1 MSRSPAIALSLR
13 LALVSALALPVLVPL
28 PARGQGDDMER
39 AREAYSR
46 GQTLFDAGDHAG
58 ALTAFVES
66 LDAFP
71 HFRTIFNIAL
81 CHEKLGD
88 VAAAVA
94 MYERYVE
101 WPSDVPNREEVR
113 AKAAELRALLP
124 SEPEPEPAPAPPPG
138 GSAPPP
144 PPAPPPVT
152 AEPGRDLRLPGWVAD
167 GGGAAG
173 LVVDARRDV
182 PFGAY
187 AQRHVPVSL
196 AHTGDAAARAAVRQA
211 EAVASADLILQ
222 AAGELASA
230 SGRAVADPGD
240 GLQLAAGSVGLG
252 WAEGSRGT
260 EVHWIE
266 TDAKGRVARY
276 RVRSA
281 TFACWQGFA
290 RSIPGGN
297 ILTDF
302 PIIEQSFGLSYAGSD
317 R

>member
-152 AEPGRDLRLPGWVAD
+152 AEPGRDLRVPGWVAV

-173 LVVDARRDV
+173 LVVGGVLLGMAQQRASEIEDIEGVPYEPSDHDALQREGSAFEIAGWTAV
-182 PFGAY
+182 GA
-187 AQRHVPVSL
+187 
-196 AHTGDAAARAAVRQA
+196 GAAI
-211 EAVASADLILQ
+211 VASGVVMLLLSEHERGGTGRSEGLAVGLAGP
-222 AAGELASA
+222 AAGGLAIGVG
-230 SGRAVADPGD
+230 GR
-240 GLQLAAGSVGLG
+240 
-252 WAEGSRGT
+252 
-260 EVHWIE
+260 
-266 TDAKGRVARY
+266 
-276 RVRSA
+276 
-281 TFACWQGFA
+281 F
-290 RSIPGGN
+290 
-297 ILTDF
+297 
-302 PIIEQSFGLSYAGSD
+302 
-317 R
+317 